1 MTARTRKWV
10 MLSALGL
17 LSLDLVVVAVAA
29 PRARGWLESARGS
42 ALVRTGAIA
51 LRDLAAPGA
60 RGIGNVSA
68 ALLTRFTHRSTTVY
82 ALVLRATPSEA
93 ARQAG
98 RAEAQQARHEARR
111 VMIEERY
118 IRTLATDYSASC
130 PTSGCPV
137 SACPTTVS
145 CPVSACPVTGC
156 PSSPKTPAPQGAS
169 ARSSATGLP
178 FSVLGVTIE

>member
-10 MLSALGL
+10 VLSALCL

-42 ALVRTGAIA
+42 ALVRAGTIA
-51 LRDLAAPGA
+51 LRDVGVPGT
-60 RGIGNVSA
+60 RGLQNLSA

-82 ALVLRATPSEA
+82 ALVLRATPREFA
-93 ARQAG
+93 RERATARQVRQG
-98 RAEAQQARHEARR
+98 ARR

-118 IRTLATDYSASC
+118 IRALATDVSTSC
-130 PTSGCPV
+130 PTSSCPV
-137 SACPTTVS
+137 STCPTTVS

-156 PSSPKTPAPQGAS
+156 PKTPAPEGTGS
-169 ARSSATGLP
+169 TRTSATGLP